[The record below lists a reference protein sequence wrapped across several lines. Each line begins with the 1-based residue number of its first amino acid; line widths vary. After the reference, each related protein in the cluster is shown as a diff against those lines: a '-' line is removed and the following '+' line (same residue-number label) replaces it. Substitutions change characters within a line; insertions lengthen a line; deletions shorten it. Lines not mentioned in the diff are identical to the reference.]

1 MRFLITGTAGF
12 IGFHLA
18 RRLIANG
25 HWVSG
30 VDGMTP
36 YYDVKLKQAR
46 HALLERSN
54 AFRAHVVDAG
64 GDVPRC
70 GGSPR
75 TTGPT

>member
-18 RRLIANG
+18 PRLLDERP
-25 HWVSG
+25 WVGG

-46 HALLERSN
+46 HALLERSDG
-54 AFRAHVVDAG
+54 FRRMSPCWRTM
-64 GDVPRC
+64 PRC

-75 TTGPT
+75 TSGPT